1 MPEQSRGP
9 SPALVTGALVLVG
22 FGLVLLAAGLTGP
35 VDAGTISLAVC
46 GASLVYALRRLY
58 AVVRALARPDALAQ
72 VGRGAGHFSQAE
84 LRDEKRRLLRAI
96 KELEFDHGMGKL
108 SQQDFDA
115 VIGTYRLR
123 AIEVMRTLDGGELH
137 PELRRLLA
145 QRDAAAA
152 AAAPAAEPVA
162 STPPPAEPV
171 AASKPPPSVQEL
183 VEGLAAVE
191 ASRPRSP
198 AEPSLPPNTSMD
210 KTSRICPACT
220 AHNDS
225 DARFCKQCG
234 APLARKG
241 EPSQERRGGS
251 ATSGEIGA

>member
-35 VDAGTISLAVC
+35 LDAGTISLAVC

-72 VGRGAGHFSQAE
+72 VGRGAGLFSQAE

-123 AIEVMRTLDGGELH
+123 AIEVMRSLDGGELH

-145 QRDAAAA
+145 ERDQADAAAA
-152 AAAPAAEPVA
+152 TAAPAEPAAPTAPSEPAAPPV
-162 STPPPAEPV
+162 TPT
-171 AASKPPPSVQEL
+171 AA
-183 VEGLAAVE
+183 
-191 ASRPRSP
+191 
-198 AEPSLPPNTSMD
+198 SLPPSNLD
-210 KTSRICPACT
+210 KTSRICPTCT
-220 AHNDS
+220 AHNDN
-225 DARFCKQCG
+225 DARFCKACG
-234 APLARKG
+234 AQLARKADPPR
-241 EPSQERRGGS
+241 ETRGGM

>member
-123 AIEVMRTLDGGELH
+123 AIEVMRSLDGGELH

-145 QRDAAAA
+145 ERDQAEAAAA
-152 AAAPAAEPVA
+152 STTPSEPAAPTA
-162 STPPPAEPV
+162 PAEP
-171 AASKPPPSVQEL
+171 AAPPVTPT
-183 VEGLAAVE
+183 AA
-191 ASRPRSP
+191 
-198 AEPSLPPNTSMD
+198 SLPPSSLD
-210 KTSRICPACT
+210 KTSRICPTCT
-220 AHNDS
+220 AHNDN
-225 DARFCKQCG
+225 DARFCKACG
-234 APLARKG
+234 AQLARKADPPR
-241 EPSQERRGGS
+241 EKRGGM

>member
-58 AVVRALARPDALAQ
+58 AVVRALSRPDTLAH

-123 AIEVMRTLDGGELH
+123 AIEVMRSLDGGELH

-145 QRDAAAA
+145 ERDQAEAA
-152 AAAPAAEPVA
+152 AAAPAEPAAPTAPSEPAAPPV
-162 STPPPAEPV
+162 TPT
-171 AASKPPPSVQEL
+171 AA
-183 VEGLAAVE
+183 
-191 ASRPRSP
+191 
-198 AEPSLPPNTSMD
+198 SLPPSNLD
-210 KTSRICPACT
+210 KTSRICPTCT

-225 DARFCKQCG
+225 DARFCKACG
-234 APLARKG
+234 AQLARKADPPR
-241 EPSQERRGGS
+241 EKRGGM

>member
-35 VDAGTISLAVC
+35 VDAATISLAVA
-46 GASLVYALRRLY
+46 GAALVYALRRLY

-145 QRDAAAA
+145 ERDKAEAAPTTPTEPAPA
-152 AAAPAAEPVA
+152 PEATAPATPEPAAPAPLSA
-162 STPPPAEPV
+162 
-171 AASKPPPSVQEL
+171 
-183 VEGLAAVE
+183 G
-191 ASRPRSP
+191 
-198 AEPSLPPNTSMD
+198 SLD
-210 KTSRICPACT
+210 KTSRICPTCT
-220 AHNDS
+220 AHNDN
-225 DARFCKQCG
+225 DARFCKACG
-234 APLARKG
+234 AQLARKADPPR
-241 EPSQERRGGS
+241 EKRGGM

>member
-123 AIEVMRTLDGGELH
+123 AIEVMRSLDGGELH

-145 QRDAAAA
+145 ERDQAAAA
-152 AAAPAAEPVA
+152 AAASTTPSEPAAPTA
-162 STPPPAEPV
+162 PAEP
-171 AASKPPPSVQEL
+171 AAPPVPPT
-183 VEGLAAVE
+183 AA
-191 ASRPRSP
+191 
-198 AEPSLPPNTSMD
+198 SLPPSSLD
-210 KTSRICPACT
+210 KTSRICPTCT
-220 AHNDS
+220 AHNDN
-225 DARFCKQCG
+225 DARFCKACG
-234 APLARKG
+234 AQLARKADPPR
-241 EPSQERRGGS
+241 EKRGGM

>member
-1 MPEQSRGP
+1 MPEQPRGP

-35 VDAGTISLAVC
+35 VDAGTIALAVC

-58 AVVRALARPDALAQ
+58 AVVRALARPDALAR

-123 AIEVMRTLDGGELH
+123 AIEVMRSLDGGELH

-145 QRDAAAA
+145 ERDQSEAAASTSTSTSTTPPAPAPEA
-152 AAAPAAEPVA
+152 AGPATPEPAAPAPL
-162 STPPPAEPV
+162 PA
-171 AASKPPPSVQEL
+171 
-183 VEGLAAVE
+183 G
-191 ASRPRSP
+191 
-198 AEPSLPPNTSMD
+198 SLD
-210 KTSRICPACT
+210 KTSRICPTCT
-220 AHNDS
+220 AHNDN
-225 DARFCKQCG
+225 DARFCKACG
-234 APLARKG
+234 AQLARKADPPR
-241 EPSQERRGGS
+241 EKRGGM

>member
-35 VDAGTISLAVC
+35 LDAGTISLAVC

-123 AIEVMRTLDGGELH
+123 AIEVMRSLDGGELH

-145 QRDAAAA
+145 ERDQAEAAAA
-152 AAAPAAEPVA
+152 STTPSEPAAPTA
-162 STPPPAEPV
+162 PAEP
-171 AASKPPPSVQEL
+171 AAPPVTPT
-183 VEGLAAVE
+183 AA
-191 ASRPRSP
+191 
-198 AEPSLPPNTSMD
+198 SLPPSSLD
-210 KTSRICPACT
+210 KTSRICPTCT
-220 AHNDS
+220 AHNDN
-225 DARFCKQCG
+225 DARFCKACG
-234 APLARKG
+234 AQLARKADPPR
-241 EPSQERRGGS
+241 EKRGGM